1 MTSLSE
7 PLSEPWSEPLPAV
20 LPATP
25 SASALAAQLRGARSH
40 PAPAAVATAAGL
52 LNGATMVVG
61 AWAVGWA
68 TDQLVIPVL
77 GGEPVPA
84 SAWWG
89 SVLAIAGI
97 SAVRWV
103 TILVRGI
110 ATGQVQHRVQADT
123 RRALVRRYLELDLLW
138 HRAHSPGQLLARAVS
153 DVDAAW
159 QPMQWAYFAF
169 GMVFMLG
176 LALAELFAREAS
188 LGLVGVALILAVLGA
203 NTAYQRLLAPRAWE
217 AQEARGELSGV
228 ALESI
233 EGGPVV
239 RSLGLAAEEE
249 ARFGPAVERLRRADL
264 RLAAVQSFFEP
275 LLELLPTAAVLA
287 VLGVGAGQVRDGT
300 LSVGTLVGVVYL
312 LLTISIPLSV
322 ISRFL
327 SMLPTASV
335 GTQRVRAVLHHPGVV
350 RFGAESLA
358 TPGPLRVEVARAE
371 VTLEEHRVLGPVS
384 LSLPAGQITAVVGAV
399 GSGKSTFL
407 EIAGGQAH
415 PTAGTVTFDGVDVR
429 RLRRG
434 AVPEA
439 VAVVSQ
445 SPFLFA
451 EPVRDNLTL
460 SGHPVH
466 RRPYDDEE
474 LWRALRAARAEEFV
488 RALPRGL
495 DTVVGERGTTLSG
508 GQRQRLCIA
517 RALLRQPRLLV
528 LDDAT
533 SALDPASE
541 RGVLAALAALVAAGG
556 PTVLVAANRP
566 ATLAAASH
574 VVLLEGGLV
583 TATGTHAELL
593 ETHSGYRRLVSA
605 YDAPA
610 AGAPGEGGLDVDHVA
625 AS

>member
-7 PLSEPWSEPLPAV
+7 AVPAR
-20 LPATP
+20 PP
-25 SASALAAQLRGARSH
+25 SALAAQLGGARAH
-40 PAPAAVATAAGL
+40 PGPAAVATVAGL

-68 TDQLVIPVL
+68 TDHLVVPVL
-77 GGEPVPA
+77 GGESVPA

-89 SVLAIAGI
+89 SVLAITGI

-110 ATGQVQHRVQADT
+110 ATGQVQHRAQADT
-123 RRALVRRYLELDLLW
+123 RRALVRRYLDLDPSW

-153 DVDAAW
+153 DVDALW
-159 QPMQWAYFAF
+159 QPMQWVYFAF

-176 LALAELFAREAS
+176 LALAELFARGSS
-188 LGLVGVALILAVLGA
+188 LGLVGVVLIVAVLGT
-203 NTAYQRLLAPRAWE
+203 NTVYQRLLTPRAWE
-217 AQEARGELSGV
+217 AQAARGELSAV

-233 EGGPVV
+233 EGGPMV

-249 ARFGPAVERLRRADL
+249 ARFTPAVERLRRADL
-264 RLAAVQSFFEP
+264 RLAGIQSFFEP
-275 LLELLPTAAVLA
+275 LLELLPTVAVLA
-287 VLGVGAGQVRDGT
+287 VLGVGAGHVRDGSLT
-300 LSVGTLVGVVYL
+300 VGTLVGVVYL

-335 GTQRVRAVLHHPGVV
+335 GGQRVRAVLHHPVV
-350 RFGAESLA
+350 PFGPDSLA
-358 TPGPLRVEVARAE
+358 TSGPLRVEVDRAIVE
-371 VTLEEHRVLGPVS
+371 LDGSRVLGPVTV
-384 LSLPAGQITAVVGAV
+384 SLPAGRITAVVGAV
-399 GSGKSTFL
+399 GSGKTTFL
-407 EIAGGQAH
+407 EIAAGQAH
-415 PTAGTVTFDGVDVR
+415 PTGGTVRFDGVDVR

-451 EPVRDNLTL
+451 ESVRDNLTL

-466 RRPYDDEE
+466 RRPYADEE
-474 LWRALRAARAEEFV
+474 LWRALRAAAAEGFV
-488 RALPRGL
+488 RALPSGL
-495 DTVVGERGTTLSG
+495 DTVVGERGATLSG

-533 SALDPASE
+533 SALDPVSE
-541 RGVLAALAALVAAGG
+541 RQVLAGLAALVAEGG
-556 PTVLVAANRP
+556 PTILVAANRP
-566 ATLAAASH
+566 ATVASASH
-574 VVLLEGGLV
+574 VVHLEAGLVRGAGGLGV
-583 TATGTHAELL
+583 ER
-593 ETHSGYRRLVSA
+593 SI
-605 YDAPA
+605 
-610 AGAPGEGGLDVDHVA
+610 A

>member
-7 PLSEPWSEPLPAV
+7 PLPTRPP
-20 LPATP
+20 
-25 SASALAAQLRGARSH
+25 SALAAQLRGARSH
-40 PAPAAVATAAGL
+40 PGPAAVATVAGL

-68 TDQLVIPVL
+68 TDHLVIPVL
-77 GGEPVPA
+77 GGEAVPA

-110 ATGQVQHRVQADT
+110 ATGQVQHRAQADT
-123 RRALVRRYLELDLLW
+123 RRALVRRYLELDLGW
-138 HRAHSPGQLLARAVS
+138 HRAHPPGQLLARAVS
-153 DVDAAW
+153 DVDALW

-176 LALAELFAREAS
+176 LALAELFARDSS
-188 LGLVGVALILAVLGA
+188 LGLVGVALIVAVLGTNA
-203 NTAYQRLLAPRAWE
+203 VYQRLLAPRAWE

-249 ARFGPAVERLRRADL
+249 ARFGPAVDRLRRADL
-264 RLAAVQSFFEP
+264 RLAGVQSFFEP
-275 LLELLPTAAVLA
+275 LLELLPTVAVLA

-300 LSVGTLVGVVYL
+300 LTVGTLVGVVYL
-312 LLTISIPLSV
+312 LLTISIPLAV

-335 GTQRVRAVLHHPGVV
+335 GSQRVRAVLHHPAVV
-350 RFGAESLA
+350 RFGPDSLA
-358 TPGPLRVEVARAE
+358 APGPLSVQVDRAVVELDGV
-371 VTLEEHRVLGPVS
+371 RVLGPVT

-415 PTAGTVTFDGVDVR
+415 PTGGTVRFDGVDVR

-434 AVPEA
+434 VVPAA

-451 EPVRDNLTL
+451 ESVRDNLTL
-460 SGHPVH
+460 SGHPVQ

-474 LWRALRAARAEEFV
+474 LWQALRTAAAEDFV

-495 DTVVGERGTTLSG
+495 DTVVGERGATLSG

-533 SALDPASE
+533 SALDPVSE
-541 RGVLAALAALVAAGG
+541 HQVLAGLAALVAEGG
-556 PTVLVAANRP
+556 PTILVAANRP

-574 VVLLEGGLV
+574 VVHLEAGHVRPEGGV
-583 TATGTHAELL
+583 
-593 ETHSGYRRLVSA
+593 
-605 YDAPA
+605 
-610 AGAPGEGGLDVDHVA
+610 DVDDRIA